1 LWIHKISKIAIYC
14 KMKKNKVLL
23 IGLDAADWS
32 IINPLIEAGM
42 MPAFKKLKEQGVSGP
57 IETLSPAFSPML
69 WTSIATG
76 KTADK
81 HGILGF
87 VEPESDGAGIRPVSS
102 TSRKC
107 RAIWNILNSQG
118 YKTNVVGWWPSHPAE
133 PVNGVM
139 VSNQFQKVSGKFE
152 EPWLIK
158 PGTISGIE
166 PEKLASLR
174 VHPEQ
179 ILADSIKVFVPEF
192 ESVDQEKY
200 ERLNVIR
207 TLTAE
212 TFTIRNTALWL
223 MDNTSWDFMAVYFN
237 ELDQFS
243 HHFMKFHP
251 PQMKGIPDDLFKI
264 YYNVL
269 TAAYTLYDAI
279 VSDLLEKAGDEA
291 TVVLLSDHGF
301 HSGEKRLKNIPQFEA
316 GIALEHN
323 KYGVLCMKGPAIHKN
338 KTISHTTLLDITP
351 TILSSLS
358 LPIGKDMDGKVLVE
372 IFETTPEI
380 KYIES
385 WETED
390 GNFGEHDKSVRKD
403 TFSEHEAMRQLIDL
417 GYIEKLED
425 SLEEQLQKVTN
436 ETQYNLAVVLA
447 GKGKTEE
454 ALEILEKLYEEDMVD
469 VRYNL
474 DLIKLNTVS
483 GSTERAR
490 VVLTNFKKFDISRLP
505 NFDYLEGK
513 IFLSERKKEEA
524 LKCFEKALVNAPNF
538 KDLLLDMGFLY
549 NRLKR
554 YKEAEKIFQ
563 KLLVVDASV
572 PEAHHGLAILYNRT
586 NQYEEAVDSAL
597 SAIKLR
603 SDYAPAHYHLG
614 EAFYRLEEYEVAAQ
628 ALEICLQ
635 LNPGITRARNL
646 LLTIY
651 QKFLPDALKYEQHN
665 SIFQKTRKGEIIIV
679 SGLPRSGT
687 SMMMQLL
694 QAGGMDVL
702 TDDSV
707 LPDDSNPK
715 GYFEYAPVKN
725 TRRDNSWMENAT
737 GKAVKVI
744 AQLLPAL
751 KMQHTLKVIFMER
764 DIKEVVISQNK
775 MITAKNKTT
784 GKTVDFDMRLMN
796 TFEQQ
801 LKEVKEWAENR
812 NSIDI
817 LYVDYKN
824 LIQNTKEEIRTIN
837 NFLGWQLQEENMQE
851 IVSPELYRVRS

>member
-1 LWIHKISKIAIYC
+1 
-14 KMKKNKVLL
+14 MEKNKVLL

-42 MPAFKKLKEQGVSGP
+42 MPAFKKLKEQGISGS

-107 RAIWNILNSQG
+107 RALWNILNSQG
-118 YKTNVVGWWPSHPAE
+118 YKTNVIGWWPSHPAE
-133 PVNGVM
+133 PVSGVM
-139 VSNQFQKVSGKFE
+139 VSNQFQKATGKLE
-152 EPWLIK
+152 EPWLVK

-166 PEKLASLR
+166 SEKLANLR

-179 ILADSIKVFVPEF
+179 ILADSVQVFVPEF
-192 ESVDQEKY
+192 QSIDQEKDN
-200 ERLNVIR
+200 RLNVIR

-251 PQMKGIPDDLFKI
+251 PQMKGIPDDLFNT
-264 YYNVL
+264 YYNVI
-269 TAAYTLYDAI
+269 TATYTLYDAI
-279 VSDLLEKAGDEA
+279 VYDLLEKAGDEA

-301 HSGEKRLKNIPQFEA
+301 HSGEKRLKNIPEFEA
-316 GIALEHN
+316 GIALEHS
-323 KYGVLCMKGPAIHKN
+323 KYGVLCIKGPAIQKN
-338 KTISHTTLLDITP
+338 KTIANTTLLDITP

-358 LPIGKDMDGKVLVE
+358 LPIGKDMDGKVLTE
-372 IFETTPEI
+372 IFKTLPEL

-385 WETED
+385 WETKE

-403 TFSEHEAMRQLIDL
+403 TFSEHEAMNQLIEL

-425 SLEEQLQKVTN
+425 SLEEQLQKITN
-436 ETQYNLAVVLA
+436 ETQYNLSIVLA
-447 GKGKTEE
+447 GKGKTNE

-469 VRYNL
+469 LRYNL
-474 DLIKLNTVS
+474 DLIKFHTVM
-483 GSTERAR
+483 GNTERAR
-490 VVLTNFKKFDISRLP
+490 TVWTNFKKFDISRLP

-513 IFLSERKKEEA
+513 IFLGERKKEEA
-524 LKCFEKALVNAPNF
+524 LKCFEKALNTSPGF
-538 KDLLLDMGFLY
+538 KDLLLDLGFLY
-549 NRLKR
+549 NRLQK
-554 YKEAEKIFQ
+554 YKEAEKTFQ
-563 KLLVVDASV
+563 KLITIDASV

-586 NQYEEAVDSAL
+586 GQYEEAVDSAL
-597 SAIKLR
+597 NAIKLR

-628 ALEICLQ
+628 ALEICLK

-651 QKFLPDALKYEQHN
+651 QKFLPDHEKYTQHY

-694 QAGGMDVL
+694 QAGGMEVL

-707 LPDDSNPK
+707 LPDESNPK
-715 GYFEYAPVKN
+715 GYFEYAPIKN
-725 TRRDNSWMENAT
+725 TRKDNAWMENAT

-744 AQLLPAL
+744 AQLLPSLRMHYNL
-751 KMQHTLKVIFMER
+751 KIIFMER
-764 DIKEVVISQNK
+764 DVKEVIISQNK
-775 MITAKNKTT
+775 MLASKNKTINDS
-784 GKTVDFDMRLMN
+784 VNFDMRLMN
-796 TFEQQ
+796 TYEQQ
-801 LKEVKEWAENR
+801 LKEVKDWAETR
-812 NSIDI
+812 NNIEIIYMDH
-817 LYVDYKN
+817 KN
-824 LIQNTKEEIRTIN
+824 LIHNTQEAIRVLN
-837 NFLGWQLQEENMQE
+837 NFLGWQLDEDKMQN
-851 IVSPELYRVRS
+851 IVSSELYRVRI